1 MTKKTKKIKSQTKV
15 ERLEAQRR
23 EADIARMWPTTPKD
37 ETK

>member
-23 EADIARMWPTTPKD
+23 EAEAARLWPTQPKD